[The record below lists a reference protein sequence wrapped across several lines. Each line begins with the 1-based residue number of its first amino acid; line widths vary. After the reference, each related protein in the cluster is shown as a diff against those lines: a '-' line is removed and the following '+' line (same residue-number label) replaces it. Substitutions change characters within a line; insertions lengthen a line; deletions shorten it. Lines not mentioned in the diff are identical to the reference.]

1 MASYSSG
8 KMGYV
13 RIGSDLNKWS
23 YFDTLDSV
31 GADQV
36 VLVAFGYVWVMGG
49 KDKNLYCDFLFLF
62 PNLFLIGPSFFRMR
76 ALSFNRHD

>member
-49 KDKNLYCDFLFLF
+49 KDKKLFL
-62 PNLFLIGPSFFRMR
+62 L
-76 ALSFNRHD
+76 